1 MRKSAP
7 IFINKLVLY
16 QINMDAFSSITNSLS
31 SPNYTQ
37 HKTPIV
43 LCDFDGTISVKDVTD
58 TLLSHFGQAGC
69 DELEE
74 LWVSGKIGSQ
84 ECMSKQI
91 ALMDASLDE
100 LNEVL
105 SQIEID
111 ADFKSFINYAEQNNI
126 PVHVVSDGLD
136 YAIEFILK
144 RHGITRLPIFANKLM
159 HNDLR
164 SWRLEFPYAN
174 KDCIK
179 QSGNC
184 KCHHVKKQQYFPQI
198 LYVGDGTSDYCV
210 SHHVDFVFA
219 KDKLVNYCKENHIN
233 HCKITSFAEVTTALK
248 QAKHAV
254 IPVTMVK

>member
-1 MRKSAP
+1 M
-7 IFINKLVLY
+7 
-16 QINMDAFSSITNSLS
+16 TNTILHPS
-31 SPNYTQ
+31 YTQ
-37 HKTPIV
+37 HHSPIV

-58 TLLSHFGQAGC
+58 TLLSHFGQDGC

-74 LWVSGKIGSQ
+74 LWVNGKIGSQ

-91 ALMDASLDE
+91 ALMDASLEE
-100 LNEVL
+100 LNCVL

-111 ADFKSFINYAEQNNI
+111 PAFKDFIHYAEQNSI

-144 RHGITRLPIFANKLM
+144 RHGIENLPIFANKLM
-159 HNDLR
+159 HNNAR

-174 KDCIK
+174 KSCIK

-184 KCHHVKKQQYFPQI
+184 KCNHVKKQQHFTQI

-210 SHHVDFVFA
+210 SHNVDFVFA
-219 KDKLVNYCKENHIN
+219 KDKLINYCEKNKIVHR
-233 HCKITSFAEVTTALK
+233 KITSFADVTNALK
-248 QAKHAV
+248 QAQQRV
-254 IPVTMVK
+254 IPVMMVKE

>member
-1 MRKSAP
+1 M
-7 IFINKLVLY
+7 NT
-16 QINMDAFSSITNSLS
+16 FSSITSHLYTPS
-31 SPNYTQ
+31 YTQ
-37 HKTPIV
+37 HQTPIV

-58 TLLSHFGQAGC
+58 TLLSHFGQDGC

-74 LWVSGKIGSQ
+74 LWVNGKIGSQ

-100 LNEVL
+100 LNHVL

-111 ADFKSFINYAEQNNI
+111 STFKSFIDYTEQNNI
-126 PVHVVSDGLD
+126 PVHIVSDGLD
-136 YAIEFILK
+136 YAIQFVLK
-144 RHGITRLPIFANKLM
+144 RHGITHIPIYANKLM
-159 HNDLR
+159 HDNGR

-184 KCHHVKKQQYFPQI
+184 KCNHVKKQQFFPQI

-210 SHHVDFVFA
+210 SHNVDFVFA
-219 KDKLVNYCKENHIN
+219 KDKLIQYCETNKIE
-233 HCKITSFAEVTTALK
+233 HCAIQSFADVTTALK
-248 QAKHAV
+248 KTQDAL
-254 IPVTMVK
+254 IPVMMVK

>member
-1 MRKSAP
+1 M
-7 IFINKLVLY
+7 NT
-16 QINMDAFSSITNSLS
+16 FSSIANHLFYPSHS
-31 SPNYTQ
+31 Q
-37 HKTPIV
+37 QQKPIV

-58 TLLSHFGQAGC
+58 TLLSHFGQDGC

-74 LWVSGKIGSQ
+74 LWVNGKIGSQ

-91 ALMDASLDE
+91 ALMDANLNE
-100 LNEVL
+100 LNHVL

-111 ADFKSFINYAEQNNI
+111 PTFKAFIDYTEKNHI
-126 PVHVVSDGLD
+126 PVHIVSDGLD

-144 RHGITRLPIFANKLM
+144 RHGMEHLPIFANKLM
-159 HNDLR
+159 HDNNR

-184 KCHHVKKQQYFPQI
+184 KCNHVKKQQHFNQI

-210 SHHVDFVFA
+210 SHNVDFVFA
-219 KDKLVNYCKENHIN
+219 KDKLIHYCEKNKIEHRAIN
-233 HCKITSFAEVTTALK
+233 CFTDVTKALK
-248 QAKHAV
+248 HAQQMA
-254 IPVTMVK
+254 IPVMMVK

>member
-1 MRKSAP
+1 M
-7 IFINKLVLY
+7 NT
-16 QINMDAFSSITNSLS
+16 FSSIANHLFYLS
-31 SPNYTQ
+31 HSQ
-37 HKTPIV
+37 QQKPIV

-58 TLLSHFGQAGC
+58 TLLSHFGQDGC

-74 LWVSGKIGSQ
+74 LWVNGKIGSQ

-91 ALMDASLDE
+91 ALMDANLNE
-100 LNEVL
+100 LNHVL

-111 ADFKSFINYAEQNNI
+111 PTFKAFIDYTEKNHI
-126 PVHVVSDGLD
+126 PVHIVSDGLD

-144 RHGITRLPIFANKLM
+144 RHGMEHLPIFANKLM
-159 HNDLR
+159 HDNNR

-184 KCHHVKKQQYFPQI
+184 KCNHVKKQQHFNQI

-210 SHHVDFVFA
+210 SHNVDFVFA
-219 KDKLVNYCKENHIN
+219 KDKLIHYCEKNKIEHRAIN
-233 HCKITSFAEVTTALK
+233 CFTDVTKALK
-248 QAKHAV
+248 HAQQMA
-254 IPVTMVK
+254 IPVMMVK

>member
-1 MRKSAP
+1 M
-7 IFINKLVLY
+7 N
-16 QINMDAFSSITNSLS
+16 NFSSITSHLFHPS
-31 SPNYTQ
+31 YSK
-37 HKTPIV
+37 HHTPIV

-58 TLLSHFGQAGC
+58 TLLNHFGKDGC

-74 LWVSGKIGSQ
+74 LWVNGKIGSQ

-91 ALMDASLDE
+91 ALMDASLAE

-111 ADFKSFINYAEQNNI
+111 PTFKAFIDYTDQNNI

-136 YAIEFILK
+136 YAIEFVLK
-144 RHGITRLPIFANKLM
+144 RHGIENLPIFANRLL
-159 HNDLR
+159 HDNER

-184 KCHHVKKQQYFPQI
+184 KCNHVKKQQYFPQI

-210 SHHVDFVFA
+210 SHNVDFVFA
-219 KDKLVNYCKENHIN
+219 KDKLIHYCQKNNIEHSAV
-233 HCKITSFAEVTTALK
+233 KYFSDVTQALK
-248 QAKHAV
+248 QSQQAL
-254 IPVTMVK
+254 IPSVMVK